1 VLSTSY
7 IHNIRH
13 VVHNMYLRIP
23 QYISTTYV
31 KLSTRYTTWS
41 TICVHILSCV
51 VHNMFSTTYTVYS
64 TGYRYTLWVTCCGD
78 VYIYCGEQR
87 AYVVGDTRVPHNICF
102 WCCPQHVTH
111 KLCQGCSPQH
121 MSPVPHNISHALHNL
136 SYSRKNEL
144 HQIWKTSK
152 DMLYGYPFWI
162 HCGQRPI

>member
-1 VLSTSY
+1 
-7 IHNIRH
+7 
-13 VVHNMYLRIP
+13 MYLRIP

-51 VHNMFSTTYTVYS
+51 LHNMFSTTYTVYS

-121 MSPVPHNISHALHNL
+121 MSLFPTIYHMRSTTYPTRAKMSSPRYEKPLKICCTGIHSGYVVDNVP
-136 SYSRKNEL
+136 YSLWVTNY
-144 HQIWKTSK
+144 
-152 DMLYGYPFWI
+152 MLWSA
-162 HCGQRPI
+162 